1 MKRTTSQISNGVN
14 QFNILIVGTGG
25 QGQITLLQILAEAAL
40 IEGYDVKTSELHG
53 LSQRGGSVE
62 VHIRFGKK
70 IFSPLIP
77 QGQADLIIGLE
88 MQECLKA
95 CYFANPKTNFLI
107 NKYIVPIPLEKTLG
121 EENKSSSSATE
132 LSRSGSEGGKGRSV
146 PFDFAA
152 ARVSEEEILNNL
164 KKISKNIFLIP
175 ATEICQEKLG
185 TNVVAGVYLI
195 SLSSFKNLIPM
206 KPSSLFK
213 AIKKIIPEKYLEL
226 NLKTF
231 NLASDSEALK

>member
-1 MKRTTSQISNGVN
+1 MKNKTN

-40 IEGYDVKTSELHG
+40 SEGYDIKTSELHG

-95 CYFANPKTNFLI
+95 YYFASPKTTFLI
-107 NKYIVPIPLEKTLG
+107 NKQINPIPLVKNL
-121 EENKSSSSATE
+121 TE
-132 LSRSGSEGGKGRSV
+132 G
-146 PFDFAA
+146 
-152 ARVSEEEILNNL
+152 EILQNL
-164 KKISKNIFLIP
+164 KKISKKIFFVP
-175 ATEICQEKLG
+175 AAEICQKEFG
-185 TNVVAGVYLI
+185 TNVAAGIYLI
-195 SLSSFKNLIPM
+195 SLAAFKKLIPT
-206 KPSSLFK
+206 KPESISK
-213 AIKKIIPEKYLEL
+213 AIKKIIPEKYLGL

-231 NLASDSEALK
+231 KHASASEALK